1 MLPLRGDFEPSR
13 NFETPQPR
21 PAAMNRPQLLFV
33 FTFATVAFTGCLN
46 LQDIRKCS
54 DPLADKNNC
63 QPDVDVNRPG
73 TGGNGRPPNQNP
85 DSPVASGGAGGN
97 SGTGPESPATGTG
110 CDPGFHKCDGV
121 CKDSKQTTNCG
132 FACDPCPEIQ
142 GGMATCDGTRCG
154 IQCPA
159 GQKPCDDKCIA
170 MDAPCGGCPAE
181 KNACNGICVA
191 ATDKTACGPS
201 CTVCPTSPN
210 GTTTCDGECKLECN
224 PGYHLCGDQCLPDD
238 KVESCGKSCT
248 ACTKPT
254 GGDVACVSG
263 TCTPSCPGGQT
274 LCPSTGACLPPNQ
287 PCDKTC
293 PAGKHICNNL
303 CVSDTEVNSCGT
315 SCTACTAP
323 ANADPICGD
332 AKTCSF
338 KCRTGFHACGDAC
351 KPDNSPGSCGTSCNA
366 CPGATGGSAT
376 CSNGACGIQC
386 NEGFHKCNGE
396 CKGNSDANACGNSC
410 TVCPANGG
418 RATCNNGSCGVDC
431 QGGQNCNGKCIG
443 AKDPCGNT
451 CPGGLLKCGS
461 QCVQGTCCDNGDCA
475 NGFACTNNQCSTSQ
489 CAQAGQITCGGKCI
503 TCTDAANGKSGCVNG
518 QCALTGCNSGYY
530 QCEGRCVQNGQ
541 RCGNSCGDGFK
552 TCGSGCITNS
562 QCCTNGTQGC
572 PGPTCSGD
580 SRTIYTCSGGQC
592 TSSNE
597 SCNGA
602 GCSGTN
608 CSAKRGNNQACS
620 SAGQCES
627 GNCVANQKCC
637 AAGQNLCNGSC
648 NSGACCGNGKTEAG
662 ETCDGNCPTASSC
675 VTNGCAVR
683 QFSGSASS
691 CNARCE
697 SANQTQCKSGDNCCP
712 SGCNPG
718 NDTECKCP
726 DGQEF
731 IQGACR
737 ERCTAS
743 ETKCLSGKRI
753 RECKNGVLVE
763 SSCPS
768 DNPVCVRYPDPSCEN
783 AQCGTPHRI
792 NTGCCDSTDC
802 FTGFCFNQKCKVRNG
817 DTCFQD
823 SDCVSPQTCV
833 DVGGN
838 GTKVCSI

>member
-33 FTFATVAFTGCLN
+33 FTVVTVAFTGCLN

-181 KNACNGICVA
+181 KNPCNGICVA

-293 PAGKHICNNL
+293 PTGKHICNNL

-376 CSNGACGIQC
+376 CSNGACGVQC

-396 CKGNSDANACGNSC
+396 CKGNSDANACGASC

-451 CPGGLLKCGS
+451 CPGGLLKCGT

-530 QCEGRCVQNGQ
+530 QCEGSCIGSTEPCGNTCQGGLRKCGNQCVRGNCCGSADCNNGFACDNNTCSTNQCAQGGQIVCGGKCIACSNTANGTSGCVNGQCGVTGCGGGFYQCEGRCVQNGQ
-541 RCGNSCGDGFK
+541 RCGNNCGQGYSL
-552 TCGSGCITNS
+552 CGSTCIKNG
-562 QCCTNGTQGC
+562 QCCTGGKPGC
-572 PGPTCSGD
+572 PDPTCNDVALVSYSCISGTCQRSSKNCND
-580 SRTIYTCSGGQC
+580 NNRCQRDIQYTG
-592 TSSNE
+592 
-597 SCNGA
+597 SCNGDR
-602 GCSGTN
+602 CEESKTN
-608 CSAKRGNNQACS
+608 CMFGCDGVGCGMPGGFGASCTSNNQCQS
-620 SAGQCES
+620 N
-627 GNCVANQKCC
+627 NCQQPPGICC
-637 AAGQNLCNGSC
+637 AAGQ
-648 NSGACCGNGKTEAG
+648 TYR
-662 ETCDGNCPTASSC
+662 DGHC
-675 VTNGCAVR
+675 
-683 QFSGSASS
+683 FS
-691 CNARCE
+691 
-697 SANQTQCKSGDNCCP
+697 P
-712 SGCNPG
+712 
-718 NDTECKCP
+718 
-726 DGQEF
+726 
-731 IQGACR
+731 
-737 ERCTAS
+737 
-743 ETKCLSGKRI
+743 
-753 RECKNGVLVE
+753 
-763 SSCPS
+763 
-768 DNPVCVRYPDPSCEN
+768 
-783 AQCGTPHRI
+783 
-792 NTGCCDSTDC
+792 
-802 FTGFCFNQKCKVRNG
+802 
-817 DTCFQD
+817 
-823 SDCVSPQTCV
+823 
-833 DVGGN
+833 
-838 GTKVCSI
+838 

>member
-1 MLPLRGDFEPSR
+1 
-13 NFETPQPR
+13 
-21 PAAMNRPQLLFV
+21 MNRSQLLFA
-33 FTFATVAFTGCLN
+33 FTFVTVAFAGCLN
-46 LQDIRKCS
+46 LQDTRKCS

-63 QPDVDVNRPG
+63 QPDVDVTRLG
-73 TGGNGRPPNQNP
+73 TGGNARPQNQNP

-142 GGMATCDGTRCG
+142 GGVATCDGARCG
-154 IQCPA
+154 IQCPD

-170 MDAPCGGCPAE
+170 MDAPCGGCPGE
-181 KNACNGICVA
+181 KNPCNGICVA

-210 GTTTCDGECKLECN
+210 GTTTCDGECKLECS

-263 TCTPSCPGGQT
+263 TCAPSCPGGQT

-293 PAGKHICNNL
+293 PGGKHICNNL
-303 CVSDTEVNSCGT
+303 CVSDTDVNSCGT

-338 KCRTGFHACGDAC
+338 KCRTGFHACGNAC

-366 CPGATGGSAT
+366 CPGATGGNAT

-396 CKGNSDANACGNSC
+396 CKGNSDANACGAAC

-418 RATCNNGSCGVDC
+418 RATCNSGSCGVDC

-451 CPGGLLKCGS
+451 CPGGLLKCGT
-461 QCVQGTCCDNGDCA
+461 QCVQGTCCDSGDCA
-475 NGFACTNNQCSTSQ
+475 NGFACTNNQCSTTQ
-489 CAQAGQITCGGKCI
+489 CAQAGQISCGGKCI
-503 TCTDAANGKSGCVNG
+503 TCTDAANGKSACVSG

-552 TCGSGCITNS
+552 TCGSGCIS
-562 QCCTNGTQGC
+562 SGQCCTNGSQGC
-572 PGPTCSGD
+572 PGPTCSDSNAVTYSCQNGNCQSSTMMCGATSCSGD
-580 SRTIYTCSGGQC
+580 TRVVKGCSGGQC
-592 TSSNE
+592 TSSNQ

-608 CSAKRGNNQACS
+608 CAPKLGNNQSCS
-620 SAGQCES
+620 GNGQCES
-627 GNCVANQKCC
+627 NNCV
-637 AAGQNLCNGSC
+637 GSHCC
-648 NSGACCGNGKTEAG
+648 NSGQKF
-662 ETCDGNCPTASSC
+662 CDGQCRASGYC
-675 VTNGCAVR
+675 CA
-683 QFSGSASS
+683 
-691 CNARCE
+691 
-697 SANQTQCKSGDNCCP
+697 GDNCSISNGAGTCSAGSCKVTNCNSGYEQQGNQCVRMVVPKPGQTCTVSDSPCQGGTLCKNAEGGGLVCCIPDSVNCRRTGGPCRSGREADCATGKCTFGTKSVCP
-712 SGCNPG
+712 NDSGLSCRSATVSQDCMSDQAKNCVTVEDRANPG
-718 NDTECKCP
+718 KC
-726 DGQEF
+726 D
-731 IQGACR
+731 
-737 ERCTAS
+737 
-743 ETKCLSGKRI
+743 
-753 RECKNGVLVE
+753 
-763 SSCPS
+763 
-768 DNPVCVRYPDPSCEN
+768 
-783 AQCGTPHRI
+783 
-792 NTGCCDSTDC
+792 
-802 FTGFCFNQKCKVRNG
+802 
-817 DTCFQD
+817 
-823 SDCVSPQTCV
+823 
-833 DVGGN
+833 
-838 GTKVCSI
+838 